1 MSNPQDNQESSW
13 KDDFQDFAR
22 LFRGE
27 EGLLPWVKWSALFL
41 ALAAAVVVGGLL
53 LTQSLNTTTGP
64 TPTATATVSETPT
77 PTPSATGTPTPA
89 PVPILSQELISTIPT
104 AWRSISRDG
113 CAQAWTGSS
122 DGVSSIVVLDRATEA
137 FKASG
142 FTSNSSWGENDLKI
156 TASGNQNG
164 ITDAELVFTTA
175 SIELCLR

>member
-13 KDDFQDFAR
+13 KDDFQDFTR

-27 EGLLPWVKWSALFL
+27 EGVLPWVKWSALFL
-41 ALAAAVVVGGLL
+41 AFAAAVVVGGLL
-53 LTQSLNTTTGP
+53 LNQSLNSSAG
-64 TPTATATVSETPT
+64 PT
-77 PTPSATGTPTPA
+77 PTPSAAVSETPAPTASATAEPTPA

-104 AWRSISRDG
+104 AWRSISREG

-122 DGVSSIVVLDRATEA
+122 DGVSSIVVLDRATKA

-142 FTSNSSWGENDLKI
+142 FTSNSSWGENNLTI

-164 ITDAELVFTTA
+164 ITEAELVFTTA

>member
-13 KDDFQDFAR
+13 KDDFHDFTR

-27 EGLLPWVKWSALFL
+27 EGILPWVKWSALFL
-41 ALAAAVVVGGLL
+41 AFAAAVVVGGLL
-53 LTQSLNTTTGP
+53 LTQSLNSSAGP
-64 TPTATATVSETPT
+64 TPTPTAVVSETPA
-77 PTPSATGTPTPA
+77 PTASATAEPTPA
-89 PVPILSQELISTIPT
+89 PVPMLSQELISTIPT
-104 AWRSISRDG
+104 AWRSISREG

-122 DGVSSIVVLDRATEA
+122 DGVSSIVVLDRATKA

-142 FTSNSSWGENDLKI
+142 FTSSSSWGESDLTI